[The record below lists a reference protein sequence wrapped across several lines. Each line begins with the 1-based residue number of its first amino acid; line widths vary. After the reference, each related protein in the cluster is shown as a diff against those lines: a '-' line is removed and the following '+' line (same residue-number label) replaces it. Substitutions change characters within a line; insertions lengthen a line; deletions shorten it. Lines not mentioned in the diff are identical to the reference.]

1 MNIVICLKICENIY
15 DIRKR
20 FSIFDKILNNIE
32 VVKKYIRFNVSNVII
47 NKNKKEVIWKN
58 IQTVVKSRIKYYF

>member
-20 FSIFDKILNNIE
+20 FSIFDKILNNIK

>member
-47 NKNKKEVIWKN
+47 NKNKKEAIWKN

>member
-47 NKNKKEVIWKN
+47 NKNKKEVI
-58 IQTVVKSRIKYYF
+58 

>member
-20 FSIFDKILNNIE
+20 VSIFDKILNNIE